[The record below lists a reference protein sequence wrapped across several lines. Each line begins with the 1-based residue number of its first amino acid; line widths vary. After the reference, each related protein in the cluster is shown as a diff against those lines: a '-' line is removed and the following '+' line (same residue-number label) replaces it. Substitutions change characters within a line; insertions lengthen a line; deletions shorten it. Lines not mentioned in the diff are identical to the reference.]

1 MGTESLIDRFNIMKE
16 QQIFK
21 MLLNL
26 SEFFYKSKEKNNVE
40 KNFSNFLMGQ
50 THKESKDFLR
60 EFISIV
66 NNYCP
71 DINALRYYTNSVN
84 KLLKKEVGKDY
95 FYQLAQT
102 EKEKN
107 TFDKIE
113 PILNDFKI
121 FFDMFC
127 KFVTSNYMR
136 FDGAQLS
143 ITIPILHLDDSVSD
157 WANYLKSNN
166 SKCYDC
172 IIAKDG
178 TIYLAIWEHELL
190 CYWLSLNN
198 IPVDGVLRVCQN
210 PSTKTLSLSSLA
222 PYKYHENTS
231 KDRAMHLT
239 DEQAKS
245 LVRMFMKLS
254 CGKRK
259 YSGQTLEDLFCDN
272 SENLGAGKYD
282 ERSNLKYNAYTL
294 EEMAGQ
300 EIFYAK
306 GCMDRVHTKD
316 TLYADERKQYQD
328 LADKLERR

>member
-1 MGTESLIDRFNIMKE
+1 MGTESLIDRFNIIKE
-16 QQIFK
+16 QQNFK

-26 SEFFYKSKEKNNVE
+26 AEYFYKSKEKNGVE

-50 THKESKDFLR
+50 THKENKEFLR
-60 EFISIV
+60 GFISIV
-66 NNYCP
+66 NSFCQ

-84 KLLKKEVGKDY
+84 KLLKKEVDNSY
-95 FYQLAQT
+95 FYQLAQS
-102 EKEKN
+102 EKEIYAFK
-107 TFDKIE
+107 KIE
-113 PILNDFKI
+113 PILNDFRV

-127 KFVTSNYMR
+127 KFIVSNYMR
-136 FDGAQLS
+136 YDGAQLS
-143 ITIPILHLDDSVSD
+143 ITIPTLNLDDSVSD
-157 WANYLKSNN
+157 WANYLRSNN

-231 KDRAMHLT
+231 RDHAMHLT
-239 DEQAKS
+239 DEQARS

-259 YSGQTLEDLFCDN
+259 YSGQTLEDLFCDS

-294 EEMAGQ
+294 EEIAGQ

-306 GCMDRVHTKD
+306 ECIDRVRTRD
-316 TLYADERKQYQD
+316 VLYADERKKYQEI
-328 LADKLERR
+328 ASKTERQ